1 MTYYYGFPLS
11 RVMRQRMME
20 HMMGHEWPE
29 RDYSFPI
36 DVKAETEGYDVTA
49 LLPGLSADEVDIQ
62 IDNDSVTIQGEF
74 KAARDEKSDYIFS
87 EIPEGKF
94 YRSISL
100 PVMLDASK
108 STAVMKD
115 GVLTLHIPKAEEAK
129 PKTVKV
135 VAK

>member
-1 MTYYYGFPLS
+1 MTYYYGFPLG

-20 HMMGHEWPE
+20 HMMGNEMPE

-49 LLPGLSADEVDIQ
+49 LLPGLSAEDVDIQ
-62 IDNDSVTIQGEF
+62 IDNDTVTIQGEF

-87 EIPEGKF
+87 ELPEGKF
-94 YRSISL
+94 YRSIGL

-108 STAVMKD
+108 SAAVMKD